1 MAVAALCADAT
12 QLTVLDEQMHSI
24 VTDADAVLRD
34 AVTRKGKLTL
44 IPAHITSRGPK
55 KVLFRPLDH
64 DNIRLWM
71 RQVEDVFDTM
81 CITSQLNKFTT
92 LTTLLSADEAT
103 VIQDL
108 TLAQPRPDDVF
119 EQAKLLLFTRYDRPI
134 HERLTRAITMGGF
147 EEDEMP
153 SQWLAR
159 FRQTRG
165 DCSIDDLEPWALV
178 RQMPHVLH
186 PTLDA
191 LQPAPSLDEFVKHA
205 DRLIKT
211 VTPQAVSQVV
221 KKSSSPNHPPRHKKN
236 VCWFHERFNN
246 DAHTCEGSWCSQY
259 ADGITIRKHRSSG
272 NERGE
277 RQ

>member
-1 MAVAALCADAT
+1 M
-12 QLTVLDEQMHSI
+12 
-24 VTDADAVLRD
+24 
-34 AVTRKGKLTL
+34 
-44 IPAHITSRGPK
+44 
-55 KVLFRPLDH
+55 
-64 DNIRLWM
+64 
-71 RQVEDVFDTM
+71 
-81 CITSQLNKFTT
+81 
-92 LTTLLSADEAT
+92 
-103 VIQDL
+103 
-108 TLAQPRPDDVF
+108 
-119 EQAKLLLFTRYDRPI
+119 
-134 HERLTRAITMGGF
+134 
-147 EEDEMP
+147 
-153 SQWLAR
+153 
-159 FRQTRG
+159 
-165 DCSIDDLEPWALV
+165 DDLDRWALV

-246 DAHTCEGSWCSQY
+246 DAHTCEGSSCSQY